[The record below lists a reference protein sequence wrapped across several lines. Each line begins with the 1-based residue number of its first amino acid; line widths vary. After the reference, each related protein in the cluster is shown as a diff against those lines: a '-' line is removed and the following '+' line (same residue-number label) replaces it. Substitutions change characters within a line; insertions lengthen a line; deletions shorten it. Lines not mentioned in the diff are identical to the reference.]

1 MRIIGY
7 WKTIMYCILIWNCQ
21 LMCEALSL
29 PAPSPRPC
37 ASLLSQL
44 WSLLIAVSPGNHDDS
59 QTTEAGAQ
67 TLWLEKSL
75 LTGIVH
81 AGHPSD
87 LETKRNNI
95 YILRR
100 WKNSPLFRQPC
111 EISFQVAS
119 SRNEKRRAY
128 FYSDCIFQAFSL
140 PSHIPKISFREKRP
154 DKRTGSSQVMR

>member
-1 MRIIGY
+1 
-7 WKTIMYCILIWNCQ
+7 
-21 LMCEALSL
+21 MCEALSL
-29 PAPSPRPC
+29 PASSPQPC

-44 WSLLIAVSPGNHDDS
+44 WSLLVAVSPGNHDGS

-95 YILRR
+95 YIYIFFFFF
-100 WKNSPLFRQPC
+100 KEMKEQST
-111 EISFQVAS
+111 
-119 SRNEKRRAY
+119 
-128 FYSDCIFQAFSL
+128 FQAAVW
-140 PSHIPKISFREKRP
+140 
-154 DKRTGSSQVMR
+154 D